1 VARDTT
7 TRLTLTG
14 VLKCRTPLH
23 VGGFGDDPDT
33 DLPLAR
39 DGLGRCYIPGTSL
52 AGALRQWCAR
62 AFGTDAVRAAWGF
75 QDGDAGHA
83 SFVTVDDL
91 YVEDAQLIP
100 EVRDGV
106 GIDRRSGV
114 AAEHIK
120 YDRSVLPRGTVLKG
134 FALTAD
140 VRTQD
145 ADLALAMIAGL
156 RKALEAARIRLGAA
170 KTRGLGKIALLS
182 GAQLGRVET
191 NRREGI
197 FQLLGGISDEVTE
210 TDISEARRAPPAKS
224 NPRLDIRIDWQPD
237 GPLMVKAGFDGIAVD
252 VLPLV
257 CGTAPGAVSPVLP
270 GSSIKGALRTRAEQI
285 VCTLLDIEPSADRSP
300 RWRFLDD
307 TLVPLV
313 NEVFGTRGGT
323 ENPTT
328 REKRRGRYRHGNDDE
343 SRLGLAA
350 LGVDDCYAEAALSAD
365 AWRHIATAPD
375 EKSLR
380 AARATGPVKSWQQ
393 AFHVAID
400 RWTGGAAESFL
411 YTVLEPHALSW
422 EQIEMTV
429 DLERTPAAG
438 VTLLL
443 LVLRDLAAGRL
454 PLGFAVNRGMG
465 AVTVKSVRIT
475 PHAADRARK
484 NEHAKLGTDPFTLDA
499 LPTELREHLDGAWK
513 RWLNEAPAA
522 EASK

>member
-14 VLKCRTPLH
+14 ALECRTPLH

-39 DGLGRCYIPGTSL
+39 DGPGRCYIPGTSL
-52 AGALRQWCAR
+52 AGALRQWCVR
-62 AFGTDAVRAAWGF
+62 AFGTDAVRAVWGF
-75 QDGDAGHA
+75 QDADAGHA

-91 YVEDAQLIP
+91 YVEDEQLIP

-106 GIDRRSGV
+106 GIDRRSGA

-120 YDRSVLPRGTVLKG
+120 YDRAVLPRGTVLTG

-156 RKALEAARIRLGAA
+156 QKELEAARVRLGAA
-170 KTRGLGKIALLS
+170 KTRGLGKIVLS
-182 GAQLGRVET
+182 GARRGRIAT
-191 NRREGI
+191 NTRTGI
-197 FQLLGGISDEVTE
+197 FQLLCGGSDEIAPAE
-210 TDISEARRAPPAKS
+210 LARMPAPKES
-224 NPRLDIRIDWQPD
+224 SRLDITIDWQPD

-257 CGTAPGAVSPVLP
+257 SGTAPGAVSPVLP

-285 VCTLLDIEPSADRSP
+285 VCTLLDIEPSTENSGCR
-300 RWRFLDD
+300 RFLDD

-313 NEVFGTRGGT
+313 NEVFGTRGDI
-323 ENPTT
+323 ENPAL
-328 REKRRGRYRHGNDDE
+328 REKRRGRCRHGNSDAT
-343 SRLGLAA
+343 RLGLAA
-350 LGVDDCYAEAALSAD
+350 LSVDDCYAKAALSAD
-365 AWRHIATAPD
+365 AWQHIATAPD

-380 AARATGPVKSWQQ
+380 AALATGPVKSWQQ

-422 EQIEMTV
+422 EPIEMTV

-443 LVLRDLAAGRL
+443 LVLRDLGAGRL

-465 AVTVKSVRIT
+465 AVKVKSIT
-475 PHAADRARK
+475 IAPHAADRAR
-484 NEHAKLGTDPFTLDA
+484 NGEHALLATDPFKLSE
-499 LPTELREHLDGAWK
+499 LPPEVREHLDGVWQ
-513 RWLNEAPAA
+513 RWLSEVPVA
-522 EASK
+522 ETSK

>member
-1 VARDTT
+1 MTRDTT

-14 VLKCRTPLH
+14 ALECRTPLH

-52 AGALRQWCAR
+52 AGALRQWCGR
-62 AFGTDAVRAAWGF
+62 AFGTEAVRAVWGF
-75 QDGDAGHA
+75 QDAYAGHA

-91 YVEDAQLIP
+91 YVEDEQLIP

-106 GIDRRSGV
+106 GIDRRSGA

-120 YDRSVLPRGTVLKG
+120 YDRAVFPRGTVFKG
-134 FALTAD
+134 FVLTVD
-140 VRTQD
+140 VRAEG
-145 ADLALAMIAGL
+145 ADLALAMLAGL
-156 RKALEAARIRLGAA
+156 QKDLEKARIRLGAA

-210 TDISEARRAPPAKS
+210 TDISEARRAHPAKS
-224 NPRLDIRIDWQPD
+224 NPRLDIKIDWQPD

-257 CGTAPGAVSPVLP
+257 SGTAAGAVAPVLP

-285 VCTLLDIEPSADRSP
+285 VCTLLDIETSAAKHER
-300 RWRFLDD
+300 RRFLDD

-328 REKRRGRYRHGNDDE
+328 HEKRRGRYRHGSSDE
-343 SRLGLAA
+343 ARLGLAA
-350 LGVDDCYAEAALSAD
+350 LGVDDCYAKAALSAD
-365 AWRHIATAPD
+365 AWQYIATAPD

-380 AARATGPVKSWQQ
+380 AALATRPVKSWQQ

-411 YTVLEPHALSW
+411 YTVLEPHALLW
-422 EQIEMTV
+422 EPIEMTV

-443 LVLRDLAAGRL
+443 LVLRDLSAGRL

-465 AVTVKSVRIT
+465 AVKVNSVTIM
-475 PHAADRARK
+475 PQSADQAR
-484 NEHAKLGTDPFTLDA
+484 NGEHAKLGTDSFALAA
-499 LPTELREHLDGAWK
+499 LPLELREHLDSAWK
-513 RWLNEAPAA
+513 RWLNETPVA
-522 EASK
+522 EAKK